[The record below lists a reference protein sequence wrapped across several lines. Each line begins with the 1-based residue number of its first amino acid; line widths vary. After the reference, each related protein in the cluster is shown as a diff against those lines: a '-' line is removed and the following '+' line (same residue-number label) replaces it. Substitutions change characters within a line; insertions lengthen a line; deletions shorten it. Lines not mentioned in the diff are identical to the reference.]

1 LHYDADSLSR
11 TISNVGAEKEGRV
24 ALDGI
29 VRMVDA
35 FFRHWDDAEKMWSE
49 YERGG
54 FRLVVIDDELPLF
67 RHSIWSG
74 TSRRFLSS
82 PAALSSW
89 S

>member
-1 LHYDADSLSR
+1 LSR

-35 FFRHWDDAEKMWSE
+35 IFRPWDDAEKMWSE

-54 FRLVVIDDELPLF
+54 FRLVVIDDELPLYPH
-67 RHSIWSG
+67 RGASRCILVSR
-74 TSRRFLSS
+74 TSW
-82 PAALSSW
+82 PAAVSFAGPCIA
-89 S
+89 